1 MADPPV
7 CRMQRFKL
15 NIANSVVTQQNAG
28 LSSMDTGFVLD
39 LFKRTTDEEEARAVG
54 KQREKKES
62 AGPFNSKKIMQG
74 VGDLPS
80 EGEYQGLDL
89 AHFMESLGGEL

>member
-1 MADPPV
+1 
-7 CRMQRFKL
+7 MQRFKL

-39 LFKRTTDEEEARAVG
+39 LFKRTTDEEEARVVG

-62 AGPFNSKKIMQG
+62 GRPLNSKRILQG
-74 VGDLPS
+74 IGDLPS

>member
-1 MADPPV
+1 
-7 CRMQRFKL
+7 MQRFKL

-39 LFKRTTDEEEARAVG
+39 LFKRTTDEEEARGVG
-54 KQREKKES
+54 KRRDKDG
-62 AGPFNSKKIMQG
+62 AGPLNAKKVLQG
-74 VGDLPS
+74 VGDLHS
-80 EGEYQGLDL
+80 EEEYQGLDL

>member
-39 LFKRTTDEEEARAVG
+39 LFKRTTAEGEARAAG
-54 KQREKKES
+54 RQGEKKES
-62 AGPFNSKKIMQG
+62 AGLLNSKKVLQG
-74 VGDLPS
+74 IGDLHS
-80 EGEYQGLDL
+80 EEEYQGLDL
-89 AHFMESLGGEL
+89 AHFMESLGGEF

>member
-1 MADPPV
+1 
-7 CRMQRFKL
+7 MQRFKL

-28 LSSMDTGFVLD
+28 LSSMETGFVLD
-39 LFKRTTDEEEARAVG
+39 LFKRTTDEDARAVG

-62 AGPFNSKKIMQG
+62 AGPLNSKRVLQG
-74 VGDLPS
+74 IGDLPS

-89 AHFMESLGGEL
+89 AHFMESLGGEF

>member
-1 MADPPV
+1 MA

-39 LFKRTTDEEEARAVG
+39 LFKRTTDEEDARIAG
-54 KQREKKES
+54 KRREKRGEG
-62 AGPFNSKKIMQG
+62 AGPFNSKKILQD
-74 VGDLPS
+74 VGDLYP
-80 EGEYQGLDL
+80 EEEYQGLDL
-89 AHFMESLGGEL
+89 AHFMETLSGEP